1 MVPAVVIEVREL
13 IKDYLQVSV
22 QPELCTGH
30 GSRDMRQ
37 LKWPRGLGG
46 HLEEVM
52 SRKQAGRAFS
62 AEDTIHAKAQR
73 GPDTFGELQ
82 ILEH

>member
-1 MVPAVVIEVREL
+1 
-13 IKDYLQVSV
+13 
-22 QPELCTGH
+22 
-30 GSRDMRQ
+30 MRR

-46 HLEEVM
+46 HVEEVT
-52 SRKQAGRAFS
+52 SRKQGGRAFS

-73 GPDTFGELQ
+73 GPGIFGELQ